1 MDLML
6 VLSFLFFM
14 SIFAAVGLASM
25 FVKEDTT
32 DDYLVAGRGMHPALA
47 ALSAVS
53 TWNSGYM
60 FIGFIGFTYMLGF
73 NVIWLAVL
81 STIGQIVAWAW
92 LYKFIQEQ
100 GQERG
105 IRSLSSLVADRAGAP
120 EAKLAAI
127 LSVLFLSIYAAA
139 QLTSGGKALYV
150 MMGWNETIGIL
161 IGFVLVVAYCYAGG
175 IRASIWTDA
184 AQSCVMIIG
193 STILCWIALQEV
205 GGFGGLTEGLKNQDP
220 ILIEFLP
227 PDLRFGFSMWAF
239 AFFLGGLGVAGQ
251 PQVVSRVMTLG
262 SDSDRKQA
270 MVWFFIWQIP
280 FTVLMLIIGLA
291 SRILFTSSDFDPE
304 LGLPMLAMESMPQ
317 IGVGMILA
325 SIFAAT
331 MSTADSQVLACTAAI
346 TDDIKPEWSQ
356 DHKTTKRVTLVVA
369 VFATMISIGGLY
381 IPGGDSVFT
390 LVILAVYGL
399 GGIFIPLLIIRW
411 MGYKPDTTHSIVMMV
426 SAFVGVIG
434 WSLLKFGDSDGIFPS
449 VPGMGAAFIAH
460 FVMNQIR
467 TPEISSLGRFEIPTQ
482 EKLATFAIVIALGLV
497 MSEAVYYV
505 SAPDSS
511 NVSNSTGGY
520 LVTYTE
526 ETILFTSGSEY
537 INDGET
543 LSLSF
548 NSDSI
553 ESWPNG
559 TNVVG
564 ALVYLSFDEDETS
577 SGLGCAVGGDY
588 EPDTITGTVRHNLLR
603 LPDWNDTDSSLN
615 QQGNFGIKL
624 GEFDEGYPGFLLG
637 QSPFWIWFTA
647 NAGLAISNNDTQSN
661 YSKSEIQNSIDL
673 GEEGLGDYFLDITV
687 DSEEGGSF
695 QCQHNDDGEQVDY
708 EIQLITWDYNIEW
721 CSDCEVFVP
730 PVV

>member
-14 SIFAAVGLASM
+14 SIFAGVGLASM
-25 FVKEDTT
+25 MVKEDTT

-73 NVIWLAVL
+73 NIIWLAFL
-81 STIGQIVAWAW
+81 STIGQVVAWAW
-92 LYKFIQEQ
+92 LYKFIQEE
-100 GQERG
+100 GRERG
-105 IRSLSSLVADRAGAP
+105 VRSLSSLVADKAGAP
-120 EAKLAAI
+120 EAKLAAV

-150 MMGWNETIGIL
+150 MMGWDEMIGIL

-184 AQSCVMIIG
+184 AQSCVMIVG

-205 GGFGGLTEGLKNQDP
+205 GGFGGLTEGLEAQDP
-220 ILIEFLP
+220 ILTKFFP

-270 MVWFFIWQIP
+270 MIWFFVWQTP
-280 FTVLMLIIGLA
+280 FIILMLIIGLA
-291 SRILFTSSDFDPE
+291 SRILFTASDFDPE
-304 LGLPMLAMESMPQ
+304 LGLPMMAMETMPQ

-369 VFATMISIGGLY
+369 AFATMISIGGLY
-381 IPGGDSVFT
+381 VPGGDSVFK
-390 LVILAVYGL
+390 LVVLAVYGL

-411 MGYKPDTTHSIVMMV
+411 MGYKPDTTHSIVMMI
-426 SAFVGVIG
+426 SAFIGVIV
-434 WSLLKFGDSDGIFPS
+434 WTLLKFGDADGIFPS

-460 FVMNQIR
+460 FVMNEIR
-467 TPEISSLGRFEIPTQ
+467 SPDLSSFGRFEMPSR
-482 EKLATFAIVIALGLV
+482 EKFGAIAAVIALGLV
-497 MSEAVYYV
+497 MSEVIYFIA
-505 SAPDSS
+505 APDSS
-511 NVSNSTGGY
+511 NSSDSKGIYFVPINQEVIV
-520 LVTYTE
+520 LD
-526 ETILFTSGSEY
+526 SGSDY

-543 LSLSF
+543 LELQYSSE
-548 NSDSI
+548 SI
-553 ESWPNG
+553 EEWPNG
-559 TNVVG
+559 SNVVG
-564 ALVYLSFDEDETS
+564 IAVYLSFEEDETS
-577 SGLGCAVGGDY
+577 NGLGCAVGGSTANDI
-588 EPDTITGTVRHNLLR
+588 ITGTVRHNLLDFQNR
-603 LPDWNDTDSSLN
+603 TVTESYYNH
-615 QQGNFGIKL
+615 QGNNGIQI
-624 GEFDEGYPGFLLG
+624 GEDWPLFLYG
-637 QSPFWIWFTA
+637 GEAMDIWYASDANSPIG
-647 NAGLAISNNDTQSN
+647 NI
-661 YSKSEIQNSIDL
+661 SKSEIIDAIDL
-673 GEEGLGDYFLDITV
+673 GEEGHGDYFIDIEV
-687 DSEEGGSF
+687 DAEEGGSF
-695 QCQHNDDGEQVDY
+695 QCEHNDDGEQVDY
-708 EIQLITWDYNIEW
+708 EIQLITWDYEIYEFN
-721 CSDCEVFVP
+721 EV
-730 PVV
+730 